1 MGNKMKTH
9 KGVSK
14 RFKVSGRG
22 KVRAR
27 RAGKSHLMSSKSGKR
42 LRKLRRPL
50 IISNKAIASKIR
62 RAMGQ

>member
-1 MGNKMKTH
+1 MKTH

-50 IISNKAIASKIR
+50 
-62 RAMGQ
+62 